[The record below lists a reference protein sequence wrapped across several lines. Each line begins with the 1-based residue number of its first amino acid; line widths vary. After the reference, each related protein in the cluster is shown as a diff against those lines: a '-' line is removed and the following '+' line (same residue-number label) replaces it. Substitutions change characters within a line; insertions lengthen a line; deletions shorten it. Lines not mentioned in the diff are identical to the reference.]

1 MVSRHPTRNAA
12 YASTSPA
19 VADFSAGQMIRID
32 SGANMASA
40 VIATVGTAGATTVST
55 ANTTGATLIPV
66 ASRLGFTAGQTIT
79 IDSVANQETTVVATA
94 FGGGRQGARITLA
107 APLTLGH
114 AAAAQVSGFVITL
127 TAPLARAE
135 WPALQARPSW

>member
-1 MVSRHPTRNAA
+1 MRYRGWPWSRHPTRNAA

-79 IDSVANQETTVVATA
+79 I
-94 FGGGRQGARITLA
+94 TLA
-107 APLTLGH
+107 APL
-114 AAAAQVSGFVITL
+114 
-127 TAPLARAE
+127 ARAHATVKFQR
-135 WPALQARPSW
+135 PARPINITGDGIDGGIQATGRTNYCGF